1 MNKALIVLL
10 ALTLLAGCAGQPRQG
25 GPAPVENALKP
36 RSQTAPPQAPAV
48 DVYAYRAPNTTPPP
62 APVPVAAEYGQEPL
76 TPPVAEGPGTSGG
89 RGSSTLS
96 PDIDPGLASAITWT
110 PPASTASAQRAT
122 PAPASP
128 AVQTPTRTQTQTQTQ
143 TQGKPATQTQT
154 LSQTPTQAPPQAQTS
169 GPWSLASSPPA
180 QSGSPSPAQG
190 PSAGRNSP
198 ATPTTGL
205 ASAGA
210 PTSLASLA
218 PTAAPKPPPPPPP
231 EVRYTAPPP
240 PAPDLPAAAASL
252 ASQAEKQRERGD
264 YVAAAATLERAIR
277 IQPREAYLWNRLAR
291 VRLDQKNYTQANS
304 LAQKS
309 NALSKDQVQIKED
322 NWGMIA
328 ATRRATGD
336 AKGAEDAEAK
346 AGGR

>member
-48 DVYAYRAPNTTPPP
+48 DVYAYRAPTTTPPP

-76 TPPVAEGPGTSGG
+76 TPPVAEGPGTASG
-89 RGSSTLS
+89 RGPSTLS
-96 PDIDPGLASAITWT
+96 PDIDPGLASAISWT
-110 PPASTASAQRAT
+110 PPANTANASRAT

-128 AVQTPTRTQTQTQTQ
+128 AAQTPTQTQTQ
-143 TQGKPATQTQT
+143 TQGK
-154 LSQTPTQAPPQAQTS
+154 TPTQTPSQAPPKAQTS
-169 GPWSLASSPPA
+169 GPWSLAGSPPA
-180 QSGSPSPAQG
+180 QSGTPSPTLG
-190 PSAGRNSP
+190 PATGRSSG
-198 ATPTTGL
+198 ATPTT
-205 ASAGA
+205 
-210 PTSLASLA
+210 LASLT
-218 PTAAPKPPPPPPP
+218 PSAAPKPPPPPPP

-240 PAPDLPAAAASL
+240 PAPDLPPAAASP
-252 ASQAEKQRERGD
+252 ASPAEKPRRGGGAA
-264 YVAAAATLERAIR
+264 AAAATLERAIR